1 MSPDLSPL
9 VFIGAMIAL
18 ACALLGSLYLLIT
31 VTLTDRRLTG
41 QRLSKLMMRPNT
53 VRKL

>member
-18 ACALLGSLYLLIT
+18 ACALLGSLYLLIRHEPT
-31 VTLTDRRLTG
+31 PDKRGAKKIIVSNL
-41 QRLSKLMMRPNT
+41 K
-53 VRKL
+53 